1 MLVAGRFVIC
11 LAALGLCVPTPAAAE
26 NHYSYYVT
34 GDPADVTTPTRA
46 LVVMQGGGD
55 DVDANYVR
63 MGEAAG
69 GGDFVVLRASGA
81 DGYNDY
87 IYALCGCDSVETIV
101 FNGRQ
106 AAFDDFVIRK
116 IRNAEALFLAG
127 GDQSNY
133 VRYWKDT
140 PVEEAIHAFLARGA
154 PIGGTSAG
162 MAIMG
167 EFSYSAMSPNS
178 LTADSALSNP
188 YHDDLTIES
197 DFLHIDG
204 LEGIITDQHLVER
217 DRIGRTLALLARLI
231 VDGRTAVARG
241 IAADRET
248 AIHLDPETGDVTVH
262 ATPDHETPYVYFLEQ
277 RIAPAVCGPN
287 KPLSGMT
294 TAVYRLAP
302 GGTFNLDRWG
312 GDGGLAYSLV
322 VEQGLLRSSR
332 DDIY

>member
-1 MLVAGRFVIC
+1 MQVAGRFVTC
-11 LAALGLCVPTPAAAE
+11 LAWLGLCAPVLAAAE
-26 NHYSYYVT
+26 EHYSYYGT

-87 IYALCGCDSVETIV
+87 IHALCGCDSVETIV
-101 FNGRQ
+101 FNDRQ

-116 IRNAEALFLAG
+116 IRSAEALFLAG

-140 PVEEAIHAFLARGA
+140 PVEDAIHAVLGRGA

-162 MAIMG
+162 MAVMG
-167 EFSYSAMSPNS
+167 EFSYSALSPSS
-178 LTADSALSNP
+178 LTADAALGNP

-204 LEGIITDQHLVER
+204 LDGILTDQHLVER

-248 AIHLDPETGDVTVH
+248 AVHLDPETGDVTVH
-262 ATPDHETPYVYFLEQ
+262 AKPDHETPYVYFLEQ
-277 RIAPAVCGPN
+277 RNAPAVCEPN
-287 KPLSGMT
+287 KPLSGVT

-302 GGTFNLDRWG
+302 GGSFNLESWSG
-312 GDGGLAYSLV
+312 TGGLAYSLA
-322 VEQGLLRSSR
+322 VEQGILRSSR

>member
-1 MLVAGRFVIC
+1 MRIAGPIVIC
-11 LAALGLCVPTPAAAE
+11 ASCLVTGATTVRGANTD
-26 NHYSYYVT
+26 YSYYVS
-34 GDPADVTTPTRA
+34 GDPADVTTPTQA

-87 IYALCGCDSVETIV
+87 ILALCGCDSVETVV
-101 FNGRQ
+101 FNNRQ
-106 AAFDDFVIRK
+106 AAFDDFVVQK
-116 IRNAEALFLAG
+116 IRSAEAIFLAG

-140 PVEEAIHAFLARGA
+140 PVEEAIHAVLARGA

-167 EFSYSAMSPNS
+167 EFSYSAMTPSS
-178 LTADSALSNP
+178 LTAEVALSDP
-188 YHDDLTIES
+188 YHDDLTIET
-197 DFLHIDG
+197 DFLHIGG
-204 LEGIITDQHLVER
+204 LDGIITDQHLVER

-231 VDGRTAVARG
+231 ADGQTPIARG

-248 AIHLDPETGDVTVH
+248 AVHVDPVTGDVTVH
-262 ATPDHETPYVYFLEQ
+262 ATPTHETPYVYFLEQ
-277 RIAPAVCGPN
+277 DTAAAVCEPGR
-287 KPLSGMT
+287 PLSGVT
-294 TAVYRLAP
+294 TSVYRLAP
-302 GGTFNLDRWG
+302 GGTFNLRRWSG
-312 GDGGLAYSLV
+312 NGGLAYELT
-322 VEQGLLRSSR
+322 VEQGVTYSSK
-332 DDIY
+332 DGIY

>member
-1 MLVAGRFVIC
+1 MGFAGRLIVCVTSVAIIVPA
-11 LAALGLCVPTPAAAE
+11 LHAADE
-26 NHYSYYVT
+26 SYSYYVT
-34 GDPADVTTPTRA
+34 GDPADVTTRTRA

-87 IYALCGCDSVETIV
+87 IHSLCGCDSVETIV

-106 AAFDDFVIRK
+106 AAFDEFVIRK
-116 IRNAEALFLAG
+116 IRDAEALFLAG

-140 PVEEAIHAFLARGA
+140 PVEDAIHAVLARGA

-178 LTADSALSNP
+178 LTADAALGNP

-248 AIHLDPETGDVTVH
+248 AIHLDPETGEVTVH

-277 RIAPAVCGPN
+277 RSAPAVCEPN
-287 KPLSGMT
+287 KPLSGVT

-302 GGTFNLDRWG
+302 GGSFNLDRWRG
-312 GDGGLAYSLV
+312 TGGLAYSLG
-322 VEQGLLRSSR
+322 VERGFLHASR
-332 DDIY
+332 ADIY